1 MTVGPGPAYNM
12 VDREWGMPLAG
23 LKVSSPVQ
31 VDYWPRGTLT
41 IEVTATCSGDY
52 GKGKSS
58 WAGRGDQGS
67 REREMNKSRKQK
79 WPSIPQEDQ
88 RIGPTTLNVVQE
100 GIQSGPQSTKHRGH
114 RLYHVNRECHIV
126 RTSQEKR
133 QPTNRDIGGL
143 SRCGAANNVWNS
155 QPQRSVKAAIRT
167 TFWGTGEIGLWVR
180 EQNLDERSYDHMFSI
195 GELARP
201 FREKI
206 NELDPQR

>member
-1 MTVGPGPAYNM
+1 MIEQYGSSLLGVELWVPELQLEARICSLQHPEWSA
-12 VDREWGMPLAG
+12 VDET
-23 LKVSSPVQ
+23 S
-31 VDYWPRGTLT
+31 GT
-41 IEVTATCSGDY
+41 
-52 GKGKSS
+52 
-58 WAGRGDQGS
+58 
-67 REREMNKSRKQK
+67 
-79 WPSIPQEDQ
+79 
-88 RIGPTTLNVVQE
+88 
-100 GIQSGPQSTKHRGH
+100 H

-143 SRCGAANNVWNS
+143 SRCGAANNVWSS